1 MLGYEAG
8 TAAVLNGDIVNT
20 ICMQYEH
27 AGVTGYGIL
36 AEHTGVIE
44 LQLESYR
51 LQGYL
56 DKRFAD
62 PFLC

>member
-1 MLGYEAG
+1 
-8 TAAVLNGDIVNT
+8 
-20 ICMQYEH
+20 MQYEH

-44 LQLESYR
+44 LQLESYQ